1 MKTPFF
7 VGYLPFPKALK
18 PFFGWVVPLFLLAG
32 IAFVYLISS
41 DVPAAGTGT
50 WNAYDKVS
58 ITGVVKAEPYPMIIT
73 EERVNHPVLIVQLGK
88 LAATEILAPLDGKTV
103 LIEGFMIERGPW
115 QMMEIEGPES
125 VVEAPALALA
135 PPLKSAGMYVSL
147 VGEIVDSKC
156 MLGVMKPGAGKV
168 HRDCAEL
175 CVLGG
180 MPPMLLVKNDQ
191 GEKAAYLLVDQD
203 GNAVGRRL
211 IPHIALPVEVEGFAF
226 RMGDMTIIKVDPTSV
241 QALQGPAKLAFGES
255 IGIAGSSSFCRIPG

>member
-1 MKTPFF
+1 MNTPFF

-18 PFFGWVVPLFLLAG
+18 PFFQWAVPLLLLVGLATAYVFAVG
-32 IAFVYLISS
+32 TKE
-41 DVPAAGTGT
+41 AGTGT
-50 WNAYDKVS
+50 WNAYDPVS
-58 ITGVVKAEPYPMIIT
+58 LTGVVKAEPYPMIIT
-73 EERVNHPVLIVQLGK
+73 ADRQNHPVLIVQLGK
-88 LAATEILAPLDGKTV
+88 LDAAEILEPFDGKTV

-125 VVEAPALALA
+125 VAEVPALDLAL
-135 PPLKSAGMYVSL
+135 PMDSAGMFVSL

-191 GEKAAYLLVDQD
+191 GEKAAYLLVDPD

-211 IPHIALPVEVEGFAF
+211 VPHIALPVAVEGIAF
-226 RMGDMTIIKVDPTSV
+226 RMGDMTAIRVDPASV
-241 QALQGPAKLAFGES
+241 QELRGPAKLAFGES
-255 IGIAGSSSFCRIPG
+255 IGMAGTSSFCRIPS

>member
-1 MKTPFF
+1 MKIPFF

-18 PFFGWVVPLFLLAG
+18 PFFLLVLPLLFLVG
-32 IAFVYLISS
+32 IAFVYSISS
-41 DVPAAGTGT
+41 GVPAAGTGT

-73 EERVNHPVLIVQLGK
+73 SDRSNHPVLIVQLGK
-88 LAATEILAPLDGKTV
+88 LDATEILAPLDGKTV
-103 LIEGFMIERGPW
+103 SIEGFMIERGPW

-125 VVEAPALALA
+125 VVEAPALALGS
-135 PPLKSAGMYVSL
+135 PMESAGMYVSL

-175 CVLGG
+175 CVMGG
-180 MPPMLLVKNDQ
+180 MPPMLLVKNDR

-203 GNAVGRRL
+203 GKAVGKRL
-211 IPHIALPVEVEGFAF
+211 VPHIAVPVALEGFAF
-226 RMGDMTIIKVDPTSV
+226 RLGDMTAIKIDPESV
-241 QALQGPAKLAFGES
+241 AELRGPAKFAFGDS
-255 IGIAGSSSFCRIPG
+255 IGIAGSSSFCRIPS